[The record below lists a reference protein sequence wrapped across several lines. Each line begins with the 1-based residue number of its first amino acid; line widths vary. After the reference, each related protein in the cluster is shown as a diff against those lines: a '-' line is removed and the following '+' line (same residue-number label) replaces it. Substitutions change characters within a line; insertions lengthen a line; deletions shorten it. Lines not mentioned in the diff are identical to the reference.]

1 MKTLS
6 ARGILF
12 LVGISLIL
20 LFRPSMGETEGAGCL
35 SLHLVPSPCFEV

>member
-12 LVGISLIL
+12 LVGWLPIL
-20 LFRPSMGETEGAGCL
+20 RFRPSMGETDDVGRLFLHIVPL
-35 SLHLVPSPCFEV
+35 SML